1 MNRGIYIQIL
11 ENDKFHSKWDE
22 NRIFWNESS
31 DIYTF
36 LRNHTLKIEHK
47 FDTKFNAF
55 SDNEIP
61 MDGIKMLAD
70 GIKKDLDFL
79 IEEYESK
86 PIESGL
92 NPVIL
97 DYNGKQIKLHYK
109 ASKLHRIILNLVRFQ
124 RKLESVIEK
133 NKKVY
138 VCGNAYFNDKMLDA
152 LMKIRSEFRTNGI
165 VSVNGIQ
172 ETELTALIKD
182 KSLIKTNSNY
192 RLTRKGMII
201 DIAE

>member
-1 MNRGIYIQIL
+1 MNRGIYIQII
-11 ENDKFHSKWDE
+11 ENEFFQD
-22 NRIFWNESS
+22 RIFWNESS

-70 GIKKDLDFL
+70 GIKNDLNFL
-79 IEEYESK
+79 IGEYDNK
-86 PIESGL
+86 PIVNGL
-92 NPVIL
+92 NSV
-97 DYNGKQIKLHYK
+97 DAEYNGKKMKLYYK
-109 ASKLHRIILNLVRFQ
+109 ASKLHLMILNLVRFHK
-124 RKLESVIEK
+124 KLESVIEK

-138 VCGNAYFNDKMLDA
+138 VCGNAYFNDTMLET
-152 LMKIRSEFRTNGI
+152 LIKIRAEFKTNGI
-165 VSVNGIQ
+165 VSVNGIE
-172 ETELTALIKD
+172 ETELTTLIKD
-182 KSLIKTNSNY
+182 KSLIKSGPNY
-192 RLTRKGMII
+192 RLTRKGLII